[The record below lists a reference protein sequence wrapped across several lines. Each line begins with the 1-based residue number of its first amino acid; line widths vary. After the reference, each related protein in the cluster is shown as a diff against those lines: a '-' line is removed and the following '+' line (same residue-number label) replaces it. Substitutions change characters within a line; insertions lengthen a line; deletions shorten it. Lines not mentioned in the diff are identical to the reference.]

1 MIQRTKH
8 HINKDLADNELAGA
22 IINLYE
28 KYSDL
33 TVGDVCQILSN
44 RLRSEIIS
52 LNKYY
57 DIIGKEE
64 EEEVE

>member
-1 MIQRTKH
+1 MIQQTKH
-8 HINKDLADNELAGA
+8 HINKDLADNELASA

-28 KYSDL
+28 KYPDL
-33 TVGDVCQILSN
+33 TAGDICQILSN

-57 DIIGKEE
+57 DIKGKEGE
-64 EEEVE
+64 